1 MKYFVEWGYTDDYGR
16 HDETGTFEW
25 FDTEEEME
33 AWIARKY
40 RGNGGYFHLFRKGAG
55 DRAKY
60 DRMKELYKK
69 IAEMKAEIETLRAE
83 I

>member
-16 HDETGTFEW
+16 HGEMGTFEW

-40 RGNGGYFHLFRKGAG
+40 SGNGGYFHLFRKGVG